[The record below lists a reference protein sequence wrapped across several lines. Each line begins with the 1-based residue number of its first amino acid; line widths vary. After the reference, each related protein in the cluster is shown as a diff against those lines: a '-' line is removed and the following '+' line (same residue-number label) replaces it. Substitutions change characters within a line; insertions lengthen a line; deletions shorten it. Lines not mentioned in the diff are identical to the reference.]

1 MRIWHVA
8 IISALSAV
16 WITSGYTSSA
26 EVFEGSAVRASKVLR
41 FTGVQQQIHAIP
53 NYVLAGFDR
62 SSSRNL
68 ATKRQAVV
76 RRALVQAF
84 DANQIERRVTA
95 KVSKDLSK
103 ETAGKIVAWLQ
114 TDLGRKISALEE
126 RGWVSSVKQ
135 IEQVVAQL
143 EKIDLDKLER
153 NSPQAARLKLVRRLD
168 YSTNATETL
177 VDLSEASAFG
187 VATVLDASRPVDQ
200 RLGID
205 RLRVQ
210 IDQARPKLR
219 SQSQRIT
226 VATFLLT
233 YQTLTDA
240 EMERY
245 AEFLES
251 DSGREYLTT
260 THDALK
266 DALYEASETMNRN
279 LSTLLTRPE
288 E

>member
-251 DSGREYLTT
+251 DSGREYLATA
-260 THDALK
+260 HDALK

>member
-1 MRIWHVA
+1 M
-8 IISALSAV
+8 
-16 WITSGYTSSA
+16 
-26 EVFEGSAVRASKVLR
+26 
-41 FTGVQQQIHAIP
+41 
-53 NYVLAGFDR
+53 
-62 SSSRNL
+62 